1 MEGFKTYVAQRSKA
15 FAAGIGAAVTT
26 AIIKHAEVSFGFD
39 IPEELEAWII
49 SGVAGLGA
57 GIATYW
63 APANKPMEPK
73 P

>member
-1 MEGFKTYVAQRSKA
+1 MDGLKTYIAQRSKA
-15 FAAGIGAAVTT
+15 FAGGLAAAVTT
-26 AIIKHAEVSFGFD
+26 AVIKHFEISFGFEV
-39 IPEELEAWII
+39 PEEIEVIAI
-49 SGVAGLGA
+49 SAVTGLIA